1 MQPNL
6 QDNIAARVFY
16 LIRRH
21 DVELAEDF
29 LRRSQTGYKTVQ
41 ELNQFFQGLVAQ
53 YPKNNQPRLALP
65 VTDNLDIWLRD
76 FEANVLPVLRRLR
89 LPPCMDRTSHPFYQA
104 AMAFFPHKSAAV
116 A

>member
-29 LRRSQTGYKTVQ
+29 LRRSKTGFTSVQ

-53 YPKNNQPRLALP
+53 YPKNSQPRLALP
-65 VTDNLDIWLRD
+65 VTSDLDSWLRA
-76 FEANVLPVLRRLR
+76 FEASVLPELRRLR

-104 AMAFFPHKSAAV
+104 AMAFFPQKSAAV